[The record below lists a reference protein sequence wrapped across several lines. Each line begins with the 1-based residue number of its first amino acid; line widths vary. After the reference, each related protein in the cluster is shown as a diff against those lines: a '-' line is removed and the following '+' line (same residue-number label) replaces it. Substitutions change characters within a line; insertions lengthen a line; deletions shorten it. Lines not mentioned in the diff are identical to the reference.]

1 MLFRSRPAFDALS
14 TRQFIWYL
22 LAAGLAVSLA
32 VMLML
37 RAQVRA
43 RAQAEE
49 NEAWIR
55 FAWEATAYAASSL
68 DPLAMAESLARY
80 CLPTLGEWCAM
91 DVLDDDG
98 KPSRVMLTPV
108 DPARE
113 ELAAALRRYPLDG
126 RAGPLVGQVLAE
138 KQGLRFELNDQM
150 LAAVAQDA
158 AHLELMK
165 RANMRGLM
173 VVPLICRGRTL
184 GWLSLLRAH
193 PYSERDL
200 AVLEDVGRRVAMALD
215 NARLYDQAQDAV
227 RTRDAFLAIAAH
239 ELKAPLTTLQ
249 LQAQGL
255 QRMIGRDAPLDQ
267 MQLLQRTTIID
278 RQSKRL
284 ANLIDD
290 MMDVSRVAAGRLTF
304 NVQDVDL
311 VQLVREVVERFEDES
326 LQVGSSLELDLPESA
341 VGRWDRVRLDQVLTN
356 LLSNALKY
364 GEQQPVAIRVETS
377 PGLVRVCVQDRGIGI
392 AAENQGRIF
401 ERFERFVS
409 GQHYVGFGL
418 GLWITRQIV
427 EAQGGHVLVESE
439 PGQGSRFVI
448 ELPTGH

>member
-1 MLFRSRPAFDALS
+1 
-14 TRQFIWYL
+14 
-22 LAAGLAVSLA
+22 
-32 VMLML
+32 
-37 RAQVRA
+37 
-43 RAQAEE
+43 
-49 NEAWIR
+49 
-55 FAWEATAYAASSL
+55 
-68 DPLAMAESLARY
+68 
-80 CLPTLGEWCAM
+80 
-91 DVLDDDG
+91 
-98 KPSRVMLTPV
+98 
-108 DPARE
+108 
-113 ELAAALRRYPLDG
+113 
-126 RAGPLVGQVLAE
+126 
-138 KQGLRFELNDQM
+138 
-150 LAAVAQDA
+150 
-158 AHLELMK
+158 
-165 RANMRGLM
+165 
-173 VVPLICRGRTL
+173 
-184 GWLSLLRAH
+184 
-193 PYSERDL
+193 
-200 AVLEDVGRRVAMALD
+200 VGRRVAMALD
-215 NARLYDQAQDAV
+215 NARLYNQAQDAV
-227 RTRDAFLAIAAH
+227 RSRDAFLTIASH

-255 QRMIGRDAPLDQ
+255 QRMIGRDVPVDQ

-304 NVQDVDL
+304 DVQDVDL

-377 PGLVRVCVQDRGIGI
+377 PGMVRVYVQDRGIGI
-392 AAENQGRIF
+392 AAENQGRVFEPF
-401 ERFERFVS
+401 ERFAS

-439 PGQGSRFVI
+439 PGQGSRFVV